1 MIAPGPDGEVSYG
14 FAQAYRSRHMNRETI
29 VLIAASGCLGA
40 VALAVALSAQRRL
53 AVARRSLA
61 VLQGSSNGKTLLD
74 VVATYGKDLQLFED
88 GLNKIIERQDDLY
101 AHLASSVRNIAVVRY
116 DAFEDMGGR
125 LSFSA
130 ALMDDHGSGLVLS
143 AISGRMEAR
152 AYAKI
157 IEEGESEMG
166 LSPEERKAIDEAMSG
181 RKRNRTKVKARR

>member
-1 MIAPGPDGEVSYG
+1 
-14 FAQAYRSRHMNRETI
+14 MNRETI
-29 VLIAASGCLGA
+29 VLIAACAGLGA
-40 VALAVALSAQRRL
+40 IALAVGISAHRKL
-53 AVARRSLA
+53 AMARRSMA
-61 VLQGSSNGKTLLD
+61 VLQGTAKGKTMLD
-74 VVATYGKDLQLFED
+74 AVATYGQDLQLFEE
-88 GLNKIIERQDDLY
+88 GLNKIIERQDEIMLN
-101 AHLASSVRNIAVVRY
+101 LSSSIRNISVVRY

-130 ALMDDHGSGLVLS
+130 ALVDDHGSGLVLS

-157 IEEGESEMG
+157 VEDGESEMG

>member
-1 MIAPGPDGEVSYG
+1 
-14 FAQAYRSRHMNRETI
+14 MNRETI
-29 VLIAASGCLGA
+29 VLIAASGGLAA
-40 VALAVALSAQRRL
+40 VALAVALSAHRRL

-88 GLNKIIERQDDLY
+88 GLNRIIERQDDLY

-157 IEEGESEMG
+157 IVEGESEMG
-166 LSPEERKAIDEAMSG
+166 LSPEERKAIDEAMTGS
-181 RKRNRTKVKARR
+181 KRNRTKVKARR

>member
-1 MIAPGPDGEVSYG
+1 
-14 FAQAYRSRHMNRETI
+14 MNRETI
-29 VLIAASGCLGA
+29 VLIAASGGLA
-40 VALAVALSAQRRL
+40 VIALAVALSAHRRL
-53 AVARRSLA
+53 ATTRRSLA
-61 VLQGSSNGKTLLD
+61 VLQGTSNGKTLLD
-74 VVATYGKDLQLFED
+74 AVATYGKDLQLFED
-88 GLNKIIERQDDLY
+88 GLNKIIDRQDDLM

-130 ALMDDHGSGLVLS
+130 ALVDDHGNGLVLS

-157 IEEGESEMG
+157 VEEGESDTG
-166 LSPEERKAIDEAMSG
+166 LSPEERKAIEEAMTG

>member
-1 MIAPGPDGEVSYG
+1 
-14 FAQAYRSRHMNRETI
+14 MNRETI
-29 VLIAASGCLGA
+29 ALIAASAGLA
-40 VALAVALSAQRRL
+40 VVALAVALSAHRRL

-143 AISGRMEAR
+143 AISGRLEAR

-157 IEEGESEMG
+157 IEDGESEMG

-181 RKRNRTKVKARR
+181 KKQTRTKVKARR

>member
-1 MIAPGPDGEVSYG
+1 MVATSSKKGGSEVIAPGPDGEVSYG

-53 AVARRSLA
+53 AVARRSL
-61 VLQGSSNGKTLLD
+61 
-74 VVATYGKDLQLFED
+74 
-88 GLNKIIERQDDLY
+88 
-101 AHLASSVRNIAVVRY
+101 AVVRY

-166 LSPEERKAIDEAMSG
+166 LSPEERKAIDEAMTGS
-181 RKRNRTKVKARR
+181 KRNRTKVKARR

>member
-1 MIAPGPDGEVSYG
+1 
-14 FAQAYRSRHMNRETI
+14 MNRETI
-29 VLIAASGCLGA
+29 ALIAASAGLAA
-40 VALAVALSAQRRL
+40 VALVVALSAHRRL

-74 VVATYGKDLQLFED
+74 VVATYGKDLELFED

-143 AISGRMEAR
+143 AISGRQEAR

-157 IEEGESEMG
+157 IEEGDSEMG
-166 LSPEERKAIDEAMSG
+166 LSPEERKAIDEAMAG
-181 RKRNRTKVKARR
+181 TKRSRTKVKARR

>member
-1 MIAPGPDGEVSYG
+1 
-14 FAQAYRSRHMNRETI
+14 
-29 VLIAASGCLGA
+29 
-40 VALAVALSAQRRL
+40 
-53 AVARRSLA
+53 VARRSLA
-61 VLQGSSNGKTLLD
+61 ILQGSSNGKTLLD
-74 VVATYGKDLQLFED
+74 VVATYGQDLQLFED

-157 IEEGESEMG
+157 IKEGESEMG
-166 LSPEERKAIDEAMSG
+166 LSPEERKAIDEAMNG
-181 RKRNRTKVKARR
+181 RRRNRTKVKARR